1 MSHLDMAAIGELK
14 DIMED
19 GFSELVD
26 AFIVDSEEKLEQLK
40 LAVSESDAGRIGELG
55 HSLKGA
61 SSNICAAPLAD
72 IYKDIEA
79 AGREG
84 SLDGV
89 DGMLEKALVEFQN
102 VKSALQAV

>member
-26 AFIVDSEEKLEQLK
+26 AFIMDSEEKLEQLK
-40 LAVSESDAGRIGELG
+40 AAISERDTALIGELG

-61 SSNICAAPLAD
+61 SSNICAVPLAD

-89 DGMLEKALVEFQN
+89 DEMLEKALAEFQN
-102 VKSALQAV
+102 VKAALQAV